1 LSFEFTI
8 AGGDLMSNNIL
19 IVDDMT
25 VNRKQIKLVLKDL
38 PEIDFYDAEDGFQA
52 IKEVEDH
59 DIDLIILD
67 LMMPGK
73 DGFDVLKELKANL
86 IYRDIPIIVYSGMDN
101 TDSVNQALELGA
113 YDYFTKPLTM
123 EQIKF
128 IVPTKVKNALES
140 YVQRKALVRM
150 HEKMKLELML
160 ANILQQT
167 LLATSKQGL
176 SADMHGKYLPCDE
189 IGGNFYECVQFDD
202 GMWFIMA
209 DVSSHGVAAAMI
221 SSMIKVAFNNC
232 IKSLYC
238 PAEVLQH
245 INDTFYR
252 MMKGDYSFTA
262 VVGRIQ
268 GGYLH
273 VANAGHSYPIL
284 YTKKTDSVHLISIKD
299 EPLGITL
306 KTEFKSQR
314 FIADKEDILFL
325 YTDGLFD
332 SREQYDMDMNYQDL
346 CSSFLTYKHIIQENP
361 EEFFT
366 VMLRLFAGIA
376 DEKVMDDIS
385 MMLIKL
391 R

>member
-1 LSFEFTI
+1 
-8 AGGDLMSNNIL
+8 MNNIL
-19 IVDDMT
+19 IVDDMA
-25 VNRKQIKLVLKDL
+25 VNRKQIKLVLKDI

-52 IKEVEDH
+52 IKEVDDN

-86 IYRDIPIIVYSGMDN
+86 SYKDIPIIVYSGMGN
-101 TDSVNQALELGA
+101 IDSINQALELGA
-113 YDYFTKPLTM
+113 YDYFTKPLTT

-140 YVQRKALVRM
+140 YVQRKALVRI

-160 ANILQQT
+160 ANILQQS

-176 SADMHGKYLPCDE
+176 LVDMYGKYLPCEE
-189 IGGNFYECVQFDD
+189 IGGNFYECVQSNDVL
-202 GMWFIMA
+202 WFIMV

-221 SSMIKVAFNNC
+221 SSMIKVDFNNC
-232 IKSLYC
+232 IKNLYY

-245 INDTFYR
+245 INNTFYG
-252 MMKGDYSFTA
+252 MMGGDYSFTA

-268 GGYLH
+268 GENLIIS
-273 VANAGHSYPIL
+273 NAGHSHPIL
-284 YTKKTDSVHLISIKD
+284 YTKETDSMLILPLKD
-299 EPLGITL
+299 EPLGLSL
-306 KTEFKSQR
+306 KADFKSQR
-314 FIADKEDILFL
+314 FIIGKEDILFL

-346 CSSFLTYKHIIQENP
+346 CNSFMTYKHIIQENP
-361 EEFFT
+361 EEFFNII
-366 VMLRLFAGIA
+366 LRLYAGIA
-376 DEKVMDDIS
+376 DENVMDDIS
-385 MMLIKL
+385 IMLIKM

>member
-1 LSFEFTI
+1 M
-8 AGGDLMSNNIL
+8 A
-19 IVDDMT
+19 
-25 VNRKQIKLVLKDL
+25 VNRKQIKLVLKDMA
-38 PEIDFYDAEDGFQA
+38 EIDFYEAEDGFQA

-73 DGFDVLKELKANL
+73 DGFDVLRELKANL
-86 IYRDIPIIVYSGMDN
+86 NFKDIPIIVYSGIDN
-101 TDSVNQALELGA
+101 IDSVNQALELGA

-123 EQIKF
+123 DQIKF

-140 YVQRKALVRM
+140 YVQRKVIVRI
-150 HEKMKLELML
+150 HEKIKLELML

-167 LLATSKQGL
+167 LLAASKQGPL
-176 SADMHGKYLPCDE
+176 ADMYGKYLPCDE

-221 SSMIKVAFNNC
+221 SSMIKVDFNNC
-232 IKSLYC
+232 IKILYS

-245 INDTFYR
+245 INNNFYR

-268 GGYLH
+268 GKNLD
-273 VANAGHSYPIL
+273 VANAGHSYPIF
-284 YTKKTDSVHLISIKD
+284 YKKKTDSVHLLPLED
-299 EPLGITL
+299 EPLGIAL

-314 FIADKEDILFL
+314 FIVGKDDILFL

-332 SREQYDMDMNYQDL
+332 TREQYDMDMNYQDL
-346 CSSFLTYKHIIQENP
+346 CNSFMTYKHIIPINP
-361 EEFFT
+361 EEFFNII
-366 VMLRLFAGIA
+366 LRLFAGIA

-385 MMLIKL
+385 MMLIKVQ
-391 R
+391 

>member
-1 LSFEFTI
+1 
-8 AGGDLMSNNIL
+8 MNNNIL
-19 IVDDMT
+19 IVDDMA
-25 VNRKQIKLVLKDL
+25 VNRKQIKLVLKDMA
-38 PEIDFYDAEDGFQA
+38 EIDFYEAEDGFQA

-73 DGFDVLKELKANL
+73 DGFDVLRELKANL
-86 IYRDIPIIVYSGMDN
+86 NFKDIPIIVYSGMDN
-101 TDSVNQALELGA
+101 IDSVNQALELGA

-123 EQIKF
+123 DQIKF

-140 YVQRKALVRM
+140 YVQRKVIVRI
-150 HEKMKLELML
+150 HEKVKLELML

-167 LLATSKQGL
+167 LLATSKQGPL
-176 SADMHGKYLPCDE
+176 ADMYGKYLPCDE

-221 SSMIKVAFNNC
+221 SSMIKVDFNNC
-232 IKSLYC
+232 IKSLYS

-245 INDTFYR
+245 INNNFYR

-268 GGYLH
+268 GENLD
-273 VANAGHSYPIL
+273 VANAGHSYPIF
-284 YTKKTDSVHLISIKD
+284 YTKTTDSVHILSLKG
-299 EPLGITL
+299 EPLGIAL

-314 FIADKEDILFL
+314 FIVGKDDILFL

-332 SREQYDMDMNYQDL
+332 TREQYDMDMNYQDL
-346 CSSFLTYKHIIQENP
+346 CNSFMTYKHIIPINP
-361 EEFFT
+361 EEFFNII
-366 VMLRLFAGIA
+366 LRLFAGIA

-385 MMLIKL
+385 MMLIKVH
-391 R
+391 